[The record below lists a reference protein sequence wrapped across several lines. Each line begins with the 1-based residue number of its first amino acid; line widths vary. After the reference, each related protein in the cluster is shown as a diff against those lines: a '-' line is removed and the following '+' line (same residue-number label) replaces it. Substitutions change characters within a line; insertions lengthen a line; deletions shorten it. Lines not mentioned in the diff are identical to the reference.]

1 MNLFEISSYLQKIP
15 ESPEGTKALMD
26 YANGTSAMVPSY
38 VALAELNRR
47 KLLKDTEAASQQ
59 APQQSLKDQ
68 IQNELLGGAAQQ
80 MQQLGPGISPQL
92 ANPAPEMPQMPQQ
105 EMPQEMPQ
113 QEMPQQMPQMA
124 EGGLASVP
132 VDMFKRTSFAPGG
145 IVAFNG
151 EDDEQLVKELELYGE
166 DELRGGSGKDRL
178 EDKNPNKP
186 LSNTQSGLK
195 KEIQKAREEDR
206 GIAGIDLGGFKMPEF
221 KERVE
226 PDFNEELAKVKTQK
240 AALGIS
246 DDPYAGVRDLRNQLE
261 KMQES
266 RRENESSD
274 RLMALFSGEHPSG
287 NFFAKL
293 GAGADKAQ
301 QLKGLQQAQRE
312 KDLERKMEYTKLDIQ
327 EDQARRKG
335 DLDAVKAAMADKQR
349 LEREDRQDRT
359 TFGNMQAS
367 IMNGQA
373 SLSNAD
379 VQQRQ
384 ERRASEMTGLNRQ
397 EIEARIRA
405 SDAQARQAGRPT
417 DAQFRLNL
425 LKTDPVA
432 YERLYGE
439 DLATKAVNS
448 LSKEESYKY
457 ASPDQQYQMIV
468 DRIELLKRL
477 ARGEAPPAGPAPA
490 AAKPGLWSSIKES
503 IGYNSG
509 PSLPPGLPAGA
520 RQVGTSGGKPVYE
533 YVGQDGKTKRVIQG
547 N

>member
-1 MNLFEISSYLQKIP
+1 
-15 ESPEGTKALMD
+15 MD

-80 MQQLGPGISPQL
+80 MQQVGPGISPQL

-145 IVAFNG
+145 IVAFGDPDLNPT
-151 EDDEQLVKELELYGE
+151 EEQLVKELELYGE
-166 DELRGGSGKDRL
+166 DELRGGSGEDRL
-178 EDKNPNKP
+178 KARDVNKP
-186 LSNTQSGLK
+186 LSNTGSGLK
-195 KEIQKAREEDR
+195 REIQKAREEDR

-226 PDFNEELAKVKTQK
+226 PDFNEELAKVKAQK

-335 DLDAVKAAMADKQR
+335 DLDAVKAAMADKQK

-359 TFGNMQAS
+359 AFVNAQAS
-367 IMNGQA
+367 IMSGQA
-373 SLSNAD
+373 A
-379 VQQRQ
+379 V
-384 ERRASEMTGLNRQ
+384 RRAAVDESQEKRNQEMQPYEQRLK
-397 EIEARIRA
+397 
-405 SDAQARQAGRPT
+405 DAQIKQYLAQAAQAGRPSELQQKIALAT
-417 DAQFRLNL
+417 TNPAL
-425 LKTDPVA
+425 
-432 YERLYGE
+432 YERIHGVPYE
-439 DLATKAVNS
+439 EKALAILAKDPGFLS
-448 LSKEESYKY
+448 LPQDEQDRRIY
-457 ASPDQQYQMIV
+457 ATSQSL
-468 DRIELLKRL
+468 RN
-477 ARGEAPPAGPAPA
+477 ARDGKAPPPAPA
-490 AAKPGLWSSIKES
+490 APAEKPGILGALGNLFKSET
-503 IGYNSG
+503 
-509 PSLPPGLPAGA
+509 LPPGLPPGSK
-520 RQVGTSGGKPVYE
+520 QIGTSQGKPVY
-533 YVGQDGKTKRVIQG
+533 QLPDGSKVIG
-547 N
+547 K

>member
-1 MNLFEISSYLQKIP
+1 
-15 ESPEGTKALMD
+15 MD

-68 IQNELLGGAAQQ
+68 LQNELLGGAAQQ
-80 MQQLGPGISPQL
+80 MQQVGPGISPQL

-105 EMPQEMPQ
+105 EMPQQMPQ
-113 QEMPQQMPQMA
+113 QEMPQEMPQMA

-166 DELRGGSGKDRL
+166 NELRGGSGEDRL
-178 EDKNPNKP
+178 KARDVNKP

-226 PDFNEELAKVKTQK
+226 PDFNEELAKVKAQK

-266 RRENESSD
+266 SRQNETQD
-274 RLMALFSGEHPSG
+274 RLMALLSGSHPSG
-287 NFFAKL
+287 NFFMEM

-301 QLKGLQQAQRE
+301 QLKGLQQAKRE

-349 LEREDRQDRT
+349 LAREDRQDQMT
-359 TFGNMQAS
+359 YGNMQAS
-367 IMNGQA
+367 IMSGQGSMMSGQA
-373 SLSNAD
+373 A
-379 VQQRQ
+379 V
-384 ERRASEMTGLNRQ
+384 RRAAVDESQEKRNQEMQPYEQRLK
-397 EIEARIRA
+397 
-405 SDAQARQAGRPT
+405 DAQTKQYLAQAAQAGRPSEIQQKIALAT
-417 DAQFRLNL
+417 NNPAL
-425 LKTDPVA
+425 
-432 YERLYGE
+432 YERMYGE
-439 DLATKAVNS
+439 PYEVKALAILAKDPAFLS
-448 LSKEESYKY
+448 LPQDEQDRKIY
-457 ASPDQQYQMIV
+457 ATSQSLRNVRDG
-468 DRIELLKRL
+468 K
-477 ARGEAPPAGPAPA
+477 APPPAPA
-490 AAKPGLWSSIKES
+490 APAEKPGILGALGNLFGSKPA
-503 IGYNSG
+503 G
-509 PSLPPGLPAGA
+509 PELPPGLPPGS
-520 RQVGTSGGKPVYE
+520 RYVGTSGGKPVYE
-533 YVGQDGKTKRVIQG
+533 VPGGQRVIG
-547 N
+547 K

>member
-68 IQNELLGGAAQQ
+68 LQNELLGGAAQQ
-80 MQQLGPGISPQL
+80 MQQVGPGISPQL

-105 EMPQEMPQ
+105 PQQMPQ
-113 QEMPQQMPQMA
+113 QEMPQEMPQMA

-166 DELRGGSGKDRL
+166 DELRGGSGEDRL
-178 EDKNPNKP
+178 KARDVNKP
-186 LSNTQSGLK
+186 LSNTGSGLK
-195 KEIQKAREEDR
+195 REIQKAREEDR

-226 PDFNEELAKVKTQK
+226 PDFNEELAKVKAQK

-266 RRENESSD
+266 SRQNETQD
-274 RLMALFSGEHPSG
+274 RLMALLSGSHPSG
-287 NFFAKL
+287 NFFMEM

-301 QLKGLQQAQRE
+301 QLKGLQQAKRE

-349 LEREDRQDRT
+349 LAREDRQDQMT
-359 TFGNMQAS
+359 YGNMQAS
-367 IMNGQA
+367 IMSGQGSMMSGQA
-373 SLSNAD
+373 A
-379 VQQRQ
+379 V
-384 ERRASEMTGLNRQ
+384 RRAAVDESQEKRNQEMQPYEQRLK
-397 EIEARIRA
+397 
-405 SDAQARQAGRPT
+405 DAQTKQYLAQAAQAGRPSEIQQKIALAT
-417 DAQFRLNL
+417 NNPAL
-425 LKTDPVA
+425 
-432 YERLYGE
+432 YERMYGE
-439 DLATKAVNS
+439 PYEVKALAILAKDPAFLS
-448 LSKEESYKY
+448 LPQDEQDRKIY
-457 ASPDQQYQMIV
+457 ATSQSLRNVRDG
-468 DRIELLKRL
+468 K
-477 ARGEAPPAGPAPA
+477 APPPAPA
-490 AAKPGLWSSIKES
+490 APAEKPGILSALGSLFKSET
-503 IGYNSG
+503 
-509 PSLPPGLPAGA
+509 LPPGLPPGSK
-520 RQVGTSGGKPVYE
+520 QIGTSQGKPVY
-533 YVGQDGKTKRVIQG
+533 QLPDGSKVIG
-547 N
+547 K

>member
-68 IQNELLGGAAQQ
+68 LQNELLGGAAQQ
-80 MQQLGPGISPQL
+80 MQQTGPGISPQL

-105 EMPQEMPQ
+105 PQQMPQ
-113 QEMPQQMPQMA
+113 QEMPQEMPQMA

-178 EDKNPNKP
+178 EAKNPNKP

-226 PDFNEELAKVKTQK
+226 PDFNEELAKVKAQK

-266 RRENESSD
+266 SRQNETQD
-274 RLMALFSGEHPSG
+274 RLMALLSGSHPSG
-287 NFFAKL
+287 NFFMEM

-301 QLKGLQQAQRE
+301 QLKGLQQAKRE

-349 LEREDRQDRT
+349 LAREDRQDQMT
-359 TFGNMQAS
+359 YGNMQAS
-367 IMNGQA
+367 IMSGQGSMMSGQA
-373 SLSNAD
+373 A
-379 VQQRQ
+379 V
-384 ERRASEMTGLNRQ
+384 RRAAVDEGQAAMAREMQPYEQRLK
-397 EIEARIRA
+397 
-405 SDAQARQAGRPT
+405 DAQTKQYLAQAAQAGRPSEIQQKIALAT
-417 DAQFRLNL
+417 TNPAL
-425 LKTDPVA
+425 
-432 YERLYGE
+432 YERMYGE
-439 DLATKAVNS
+439 PYEVKALAILAKDPTFLS
-448 LSKEESYKY
+448 LPQEEQDRKIY
-457 ASPDQQYQMIV
+457 ATSQS
-468 DRIELLKRL
+468 LKNVRD
-477 ARGEAPPAGPAPA
+477 GKVPPPAPA
-490 AAKPGLWSSIKES
+490 APAEKPGILSALGNLFK
-503 IGYNSG
+503 
-509 PSLPPGLPAGA
+509 PDLPPGLPPGSK
-520 RQVGTSGGKPVYE
+520 QIGTSQGKPVY
-533 YVGQDGKTKRVIQG
+533 QLPDGSKVIG
-547 N
+547 K